1 MAGLIILPVA
11 IIGTA
16 DGIVSVSMLAMN
28 FYFDECKVKGIGF
41 ASAAA
46 YLCRAA
52 MCCGFISMFS
62 HRGQG
67 KPLSE
72 RLNPYLGAA
81 GLILSLYSTY
91 GLVMEMNTNSR
102 CMRKWMYI
110 YEWIFVSLILLFYLV
125 VAIKFLSSSEERT
138 RISNEPKQEE

>member
-1 MAGLIILPVA
+1 MAGLVILPVA

-16 DGIVSVSMLAMN
+16 DGILSVSMFAMN

-52 MCCGFISMFS
+52 MCWGFISMFLY
-62 HRGQG
+62 RGEG
-67 KPLSE
+67 KSLYE
-72 RLNPYLGAA
+72 RLNPYIGAA
-81 GLILSLYSTY
+81 GLIFSVYSAY

-110 YEWIFVSLILLFYLV
+110 FEWIFVSLILLF
-125 VAIKFLSSSEERT
+125 
-138 RISNEPKQEE
+138 